1 MTIPAGLFISIPDF
15 LGILRAMATGRTG
28 GKERIDTAAGGARAL
43 VVPTESATQAP
54 AGGSAGRW
62 QSGRD
67 GGTGGQ
73 GRKVGQTEG
82 EVSQACARDEHPTT
96 TTGQVEVGARRAWER
111 RWYSQLTDAIRD
123 DVIRQHALSAKC
135 SFFRPRVNEN
145 WSRFSQRPLRHPQCV
160 YRGPALGSTI
170 GGWPW
175 RGCLSGADGCATVG
189 RRSLNGWTLR
199 DTRRESRYSCKAGNS
214 TIHLHPRL

>member
-28 GKERIDTAAGGARAL
+28 GNERIDTAAGGARAL

-54 AGGSAGRW
+54 AGGSAGRL

-96 TTGQVEVGARRAWER
+96 TTGQVEVGERRARER

-145 WSRFSQRPLRHPQCV
+145 WSGFSKGRFATPSV
-160 YRGPALGSTI
+160 SI
-170 GGWPW
+170 GVQHWG
-175 RGCLSGADGCATVG
+175 VQ
-189 RRSLNGWTLR
+189 
-199 DTRRESRYSCKAGNS
+199 
-214 TIHLHPRL
+214 